1 MIPLKRRKAR
11 ELAIQAIYAWQIS
24 KNIVI
29 SEITRY
35 VVHQNKKCSLD
46 VKYFSEVVF
55 GVIKNVHYLDNIIK
69 LHISQTNIRI
79 NPVEQSILRLSTHE
93 IIQRIDIPYK
103 VIINEGIELAKIFGS
118 SKSHKFINGVLDKII
133 YEKKPPKYPKKNEI

>member
-1 MIPLKRRKAR
+1 MNPSKRRKAR

-29 SEITRY
+29 SEITKY
-35 VVHQNKKCSLD
+35 VVHHNKKCSLD
-46 VKYFSEVVF
+46 IEYFNQVVS

-79 NPVEQSILRLSTHE
+79 NPVEQSILRLSAHE

-118 SKSHKFINGVLDKII
+118 SKSHKFVNGVLDKII
-133 YEKKPPKYPKKNEI
+133 YEKNKIKTIQQYKK

>member
-1 MIPLKRRKAR
+1 MKPLKRRKAR
-11 ELAIQAIYAWQIS
+11 EMAVQTIYAWQIS

-35 VVHQNKKCSLD
+35 VVHQNKKYSLD
-46 VKYFSEVVF
+46 VIYFNQVVF
-55 GVIKNVHYLDNIIK
+55 GVINSVHYLDNIIK
-69 LHISQTNIRI
+69 LHISQTNFRI

-93 IIQRIDIPYK
+93 IMQRIDIPYK

-118 SKSHKFINGVLDKII
+118 NKSHKFINGVLDKIM
-133 YEKKPPKYPKKNEI
+133 YEKNKIKTI

>member
-24 KNIVI
+24 KNTVI
-29 SEITRY
+29 SEIIKY
-35 VVHQNKKCSLD
+35 VIHQNKNCLLD
-46 VKYFSEVVF
+46 TQYCSEVVF
-55 GVIKNVHYLDNIIK
+55 GVIRNVHDLDNVIK
-69 LHISQTNIRI
+69 LHISQKNIRVDPI
-79 NPVEQSILRLSTHE
+79 EQSILRLSAHE
-93 IIQRIDIPYK
+93 IIQRTDIPYK

-133 YEKKPPKYPKKNEI
+133 NEKNNIKYT